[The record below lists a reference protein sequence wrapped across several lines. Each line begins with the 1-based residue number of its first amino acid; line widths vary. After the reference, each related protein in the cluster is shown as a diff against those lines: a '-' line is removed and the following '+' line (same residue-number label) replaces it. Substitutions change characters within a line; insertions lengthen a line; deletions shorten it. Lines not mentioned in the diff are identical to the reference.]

1 MQTQERQG
9 PSAQRVLKRLD
20 VGPAGPGPRFDESRS
35 SRDPQSR
42 VHRRIPSSAVGP
54 WLIWGFSFTVQ
65 VEELGFPVSASE
77 YCCRDTSK
85 LLLPIVLEIQ
95 AVLLVVEVATLNM
108 YTGHSLQCKTRL
120 PSKAARPGT
129 LNLLQ
134 PWKTESFARIQD
146 NLLHRA
152 AGFQPKTLNRKLQTR
167 RGERPP
173 APKARVTP
181 LTKNFVYL

>member
-42 VHRRIPSSAVGP
+42 IHRRIPSSGAWRAVGP

-85 LLLPIVLEIQ
+85 LNLPIVLEIQ

-108 YTGHSLQCKTRL
+108 YTPCSAKRGCLQKQRGLAPSICWSPHSDRCC
-120 PSKAARPGT
+120 
-129 LNLLQ
+129 
-134 PWKTESFARIQD
+134 KTESFGRIQD

-167 RGERPP
+167 RGKRPL
-173 APKARVTP
+173 
-181 LTKNFVYL
+181 LTKLG